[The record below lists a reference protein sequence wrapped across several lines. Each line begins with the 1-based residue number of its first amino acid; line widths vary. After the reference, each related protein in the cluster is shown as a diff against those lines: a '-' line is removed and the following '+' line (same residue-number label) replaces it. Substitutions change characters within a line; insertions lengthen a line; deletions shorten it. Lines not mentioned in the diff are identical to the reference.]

1 MRDDGYVQPT
11 RPQRIERR
19 EEELIMDA
27 QAREVGLV
35 LEAKTLLFAAEG
47 GLPID
52 KANSP
57 SDSGTRCKPECRTV
71 SCGYSN
77 FAIRDVQAVE
87 LDADEFRLAGQ
98 VLGDQAE
105 EVARPHR
112 GFERQTALEAK
123 AVRDLPHRIDD
134 GLRGVVGVE
143 RRAPRGASFVS
154 AFSRRL
160 PRSFHS
166 GLNSPVSG

>member
-77 FAIRDVQAVE
+77 FAIRDV
-87 LDADEFRLAGQ
+87 RLSNSTPTNF
-98 VLGDQAE
+98 VLPVRCSGIKPRKLPDPIE
-105 EVARPHR
+105 DSSARPPLKPRPSAIFHIASTT
-112 GFERQTALEAK
+112 GFE
-123 AVRDLPHRIDD
+123 V
-134 GLRGVVGVE
+134 
-143 RRAPRGASFVS
+143 
-154 AFSRRL
+154 
-160 PRSFHS
+160 
-166 GLNSPVSG
+166 